1 MGRLQ
6 PDQRHRL
13 RELEEQEESRTEVEQ
28 AREERRAKRLKCER
42 IRGDQDSEAMAGG
55 QQAGLAARVKGDEG
69 KEEAEDEEDDR
80 KMSEQEMP
88 TTPPPS
94 TQDME
99 LLH

>member
-28 AREERRAKRLKCER
+28 AREERRAKRLKYER
-42 IRGDQDSEAMAGG
+42 IRGDQDREAMAGG
-55 QQAGLAARVKGDEG
+55 QPGLAARVKGDEG
-69 KEEAEDEEDDR
+69 KEEAEDEEVAR
-80 KMSEQEMP
+80 KMPEQEMP

-99 LLH
+99 LLR

>member
-13 RELEEQEESRTEVEQ
+13 LELEEQEESRTEVEQ

-55 QQAGLAARVKGDEG
+55 QAGLAARVKADEG
-69 KEEAEDEEDDR
+69 KEEAEDEEVDR
-80 KMSEQEMP
+80 KMLEQEMP
-88 TTPPPS
+88 TTPLPS
-94 TQDME
+94 TQGME
-99 LLH
+99 LLL

>member
-1 MGRLQ
+1 MGRLL

-28 AREERRAKRLKCER
+28 AREERRAKRLKYER

-55 QQAGLAARVKGDEG
+55 QPGLAARVKGDEG
-69 KEEAEDEEDDR
+69 KEEAEDEEVDR
-80 KMSEQEMP
+80 KMPEQEMP

-94 TQDME
+94 TQDTE
-99 LLH
+99 LLL

>member
-1 MGRLQ
+1 MGRLL

-28 AREERRAKRLKCER
+28 AREERRAKRLKYER
-42 IRGDQDSEAMAGG
+42 IRGDQDSGAM
-55 QQAGLAARVKGDEG
+55 AGLAARVKGDEG
-69 KEEAEDEEDDR
+69 KEEAEDEEVAR
-80 KMSEQEMP
+80 KMPEQEMP

>member
-1 MGRLQ
+1 M
-6 PDQRHRL
+6 
-13 RELEEQEESRTEVEQ
+13 
-28 AREERRAKRLKCER
+28 
-42 IRGDQDSEAMAGG
+42 
-55 QQAGLAARVKGDEG
+55 AARVKADEG
-69 KEEAEDEEDDR
+69 KEEAEDEEVDR

>member
-28 AREERRAKRLKCER
+28 AREERRAKRLKYER
-42 IRGDQDSEAMAGG
+42 IRGDLDSEAMAGG
-55 QQAGLAARVKGDEG
+55 QPGLAARVKGDEG
-69 KEEAEDEEDDR
+69 KEEAEDEEGDR

>member
-1 MGRLQ
+1 MGRLL

-13 RELEEQEESRTEVEQ
+13 LELEEQEESRTEVEQ

-42 IRGDQDSEAMAGG
+42 IRGDQDREAMAGG
-55 QQAGLAARVKGDEG
+55 QPGLAARVKADEG
-69 KEEAEDEEDDR
+69 KEEAEDEEVDR

-99 LLH
+99 LLL

>member
-1 MGRLQ
+1 MGRLL

-13 RELEEQEESRTEVEQ
+13 RELEGQEESRTEVEQ

-42 IRGDQDSEAMAGG
+42 IRGDQDSEAMAGD
-55 QQAGLAARVKGDEG
+55 QAGLAARVRADEG
-69 KEEAEDEEDDR
+69 KEEAEDEEVAR

>member
-28 AREERRAKRLKCER
+28 AREERRAKRLKYER
-42 IRGDQDSEAMAGG
+42 IRGDQDSGAMAGG
-55 QQAGLAARVKGDEG
+55 RAGLAARVKVGEG
-69 KEEAEDEEDDR
+69 KEEAEDEEGDR

-99 LLH
+99 LLL

>member
-13 RELEEQEESRTEVEQ
+13 QELEEQEESRTEVEQ

-55 QQAGLAARVKGDEG
+55 QAGLAARVREDEG
-69 KEEAEDEEDDR
+69 KEEPEDEEVGR
-80 KMSEQEMP
+80 KMPEQEMP
-88 TTPPPS
+88 TTHPPS

-99 LLH
+99 LLL